1 MTKFVVLF
9 FVFLAPGSL
18 VHAQG
23 TEPADKTGASPST
36 VATEEEVSQL
46 RSEVAAQRKT
56 IEELKGMVQQL
67 AEANCNPPRR
77 FRPTLKGKPAVVSGL
92 PSSEQ
97 GGGTREGS
105 RGVANFWL

>member
-1 MTKFVVLF
+1 MPKARNLPTR
-9 FVFLAPGSL
+9 LAHHP
-18 VHAQG
+18 
-23 TEPADKTGASPST
+23 T

-77 FRPTLKGKPAVVSGL
+77 FRPTLKGKPEMEPPDERGFGVRTPTTRDCASG
-92 PSSEQ
+92 
-97 GGGTREGS
+97 
-105 RGVANFWL
+105 